1 LRYLLDV
8 VGADRVVLGTD
19 YPAPMM
25 EADPVPWI
33 NAMGSLTQDEK
44 DGILERNPARLLS
57 L

>member
-1 LRYLLDV
+1 
-8 VGADRVVLGTD
+8 
-19 YPAPMM
+19 MM